1 MSAPWPEGQDKLRPI
16 TFKVDQRLLLAID
29 AAAAR
34 EGMARSELIR
44 KAIQE
49 YLEKHHDRA

>member
-1 MSAPWPEGQDKLRPI
+1 MSAPWPDGQDKLRPI

-34 EGMARSELIR
+34 QGMARSELIR

-49 YLEKHHDRA
+49 YLEKHRA